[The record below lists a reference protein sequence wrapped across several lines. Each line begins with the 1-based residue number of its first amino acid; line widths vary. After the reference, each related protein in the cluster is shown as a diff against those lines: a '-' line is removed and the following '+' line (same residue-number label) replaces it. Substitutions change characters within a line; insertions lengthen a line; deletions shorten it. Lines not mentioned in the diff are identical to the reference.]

1 MSTASSSTEATVFG
15 FKLPD
20 IGEGV
25 AEGELLGWKV
35 AVGDTV
41 AEDQPLLEV
50 MTDKVTVE
58 IPSPKAG
65 VVKALNGEVGQVL
78 AVGSVVVELWLE
90 GAAAEG
96 VATMAHHNQAA
107 ASAASTKALV
117 DLPSPL
123 QPKTTPAIAPELTA
137 LAQAI
142 LEENKPQT
150 PEPSPVK
157 APIRQAIGCPLQP
170 VVQSAAHNGHAPA
183 TIPTLA
189 APATRRLARDFGVNL
204 AHVQGTG
211 PRGRIT
217 PQDVHAT
224 AEEAIAPTV
233 VPSPSPVAV
242 VPASSASP
250 SPKAELASG
259 NVSFLEV
266 QAQQP
271 YSGMRRS
278 IGEHLAK
285 VKQSIPEFVLIE
297 AINVT
302 LLEGLRQQAKPQ
314 WQAEGLKIT
323 LLPFVLKALTKA
335 LRRYP
340 QLNARLNPQ
349 TQRIEQLKPIN
360 LGIAVDT
367 GDGLLVPV
375 LPHADTLSLKGLAQG
390 VHQLAQQARE
400 HTLKVEQLQGG
411 TFTVTNVGSV
421 GGLFGIPII
430 NAPEAAILA
439 INKATKA
446 PVVTADNR
454 IEVGTVMHLSLSA
467 DHRLIDGA
475 LAARF
480 MADIKQSLE
489 NPLDLLADA

>member
-1 MSTASSSTEATVFG
+1 MSTASSSAEATVFG

-107 ASAASTKALV
+107 ASSKALV

-123 QPKTTPAIAPELTA
+123 QPKQTPAIAPELTA

-150 PEPSPVK
+150 AEPSSVK
-157 APIRQAIGCPLQP
+157 APIRQAIGCPLQA
-170 VVQSAAHNGHAPA
+170 AAHNGHTPT

-224 AEEAIAPTV
+224 AEEATAPTV
-233 VPSPSPVAV
+233 LPSPSPSPSPVAPV
-242 VPASSASP
+242 SAT
-250 SPKAELASG
+250 SPKATLASG
-259 NVSFLEV
+259 SVSFLEV

-340 QLNARLNPQ
+340 QLNARLNPE

-375 LPHADTLSLKGLAQG
+375 LPHADTLSLKGLAQS